1 MKRGLLIVISGPSG
15 AGKGTICHKILEDN
29 PNISLSISTTTRS
42 KRGFEIDGKD
52 YYFVS
57 KEEFQK
63 KIEEGKF
70 LEYAL
75 VHSNY
80 YGTDKSLVEKAL
92 EEGRDII
99 LEIDIQGALKIK
111 ELIKDGVFIFITPP
125 SMKIL
130 LRRLIDRNTESKDQ
144 ILERFKTAYKEINE
158 STKYNYVVINDEIE
172 NAVKKIESIILAEK
186 CRVDR
191 INDID
196 LGNEEEIIHEF
207 FTSD

>member
-15 AGKGTICHKILEDN
+15 AGKGTICHKLLEDN

-70 LEYAL
+70 LEYAF

-80 YGTDKSLVEKAL
+80 YGTDKSLVEKTL